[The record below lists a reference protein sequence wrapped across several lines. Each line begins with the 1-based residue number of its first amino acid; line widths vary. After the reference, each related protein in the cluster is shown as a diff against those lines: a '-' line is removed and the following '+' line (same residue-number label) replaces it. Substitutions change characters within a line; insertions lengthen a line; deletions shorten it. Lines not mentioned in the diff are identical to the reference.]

1 MINPELTAAVEKFA
15 ATMCDIPDYDLDT
28 SWQWKGHDE
37 GIRFSFFVTLL
48 ELRQLAVKM
57 GSERTTGVK
66 LPRLTSAQHIL
77 AQYHSA
83 FMDLQ
88 ASLAGISA
96 KQSLLTPG
104 KKEWSVRTIYS
115 HILSGDMNFAAVIR
129 FALGNHRAGKWL
141 PNPIPD
147 KEYTRLMGIKQKE
160 FDTLLKSSLSKLVSY
175 HRKLHPQILR
185 EFSVISNDELALPAA
200 FWEETRFHI
209 GYRLHRFEAHT
220 RQHTIQID
228 KVLASTGNGPT
239 ESKRLIRM
247 LFNALAEVNGALIF
261 PEDKK
266 NQESIELARTIEARV
281 KEINKI
287 LA

>member
-1 MINPELTAAVEKFA
+1 MINPELTTAVEKFA
-15 ATMCDIPDYDLDT
+15 TTMCDVPDSDLDM
-28 SWQWKGHDE
+28 SWQWKGHNE

-48 ELRQLAVKM
+48 ELRQLAVKL
-57 GSERTTGVK
+57 GSERTSGVK
-66 LPRLTSAQHIL
+66 LPLLTSAQHIL

-83 FMDLQ
+83 YMDLQ
-88 ASLAGISA
+88 ASLVGITA
-96 KQSLLTPG
+96 KQSLLSPG
-104 KKEWSVRTIYS
+104 KKDWSVRTIYS
-115 HILSGDMNFAAVIR
+115 HILSGDMNFAAVLR

-147 KEYTRLMGIKQKE
+147 KEYPRLMGIKQKD
-160 FDTLLKSSLSKLVSY
+160 FDTLLDSSLSKLVSY
-175 HRKLHPQILR
+175 HRKLHLHILR
-185 EFSVISNDELALPAA
+185 EFASITDDELALPAA

-228 KVLASTGNGPT
+228 KVLGATGNGPT
-239 ESKRLIRM
+239 EAKRLIR
-247 LFNALAEVNGALIF
+247 LLYNALAEVNGVLIF

-266 NQESIELARTIEARV
+266 NQESIELARTIESRV
-281 KEINKI
+281 KDINKI